1 MPETISG
8 AMSTHCTT
16 REAALS
22 LAGEEGRGILANVFW
37 PNLPGMDVSVIIV
50 TYQSA
55 SCIGDCLDA
64 VLAQQGIDAEVV
76 VVDNGSTDGTLDEAR
91 RLKAKQ
97 LRIIANTEN
106 LGFGKGCNQAFAGS
120 QGKFIYLL
128 NPDALLVEPDALVRL
143 CQALDAHPEWG
154 LAGTTLVGTD
164 GTLAPAPETTYPGQL
179 RAANDFAT
187 LPGKIAWVLGASMF
201 VRRNVYDVLCGFDL
215 DFFLYSEEIDFCL
228 RLRKQGYEI
237 GYVADVQVRHIG
249 GASEDG
255 RDPYEVWTR
264 RTKGLH
270 LFWSKHYASE
280 DVARLVEFDAARARR
295 RMRLNSLLARLLPAK
310 SKPWQKMR
318 RYQGIYETSLKFLS
332 ETAAES
338 SGQESV
344 A

>member
-1 MPETISG
+1 
-8 AMSTHCTT
+8 
-16 REAALS
+16 
-22 LAGEEGRGILANVFW
+22 
-37 PNLPGMDVSVIIV
+37 MDVTVIIV

-64 VLAQQGIDAEVV
+64 VLAQDGIDAEVV
-76 VVDNGSTDGTLDEAR
+76 VVDNASTDGTLDVVR
-91 RLKAKQ
+91 RRKSKH
-97 LRIIANTEN
+97 LRTIANTEN

-120 QGKFIYLL
+120 HGKFIYLL
-128 NPDALLVEPDALVRL
+128 NPDAQLVEPDVLSRLRRALGE
-143 CQALDAHPEWG
+143 HPEWG
-154 LAGTTLVGTD
+154 LAGTALIGAD
-164 GTLAPAPETTYPGQL
+164 GTPEPPPETTYPGQL
-179 RAANDFAT
+179 RAANDFAA

-201 VRRNVYDVLCGFDL
+201 VRRNVYDTLCGFDP
-215 DFFLYSEEIDFCL
+215 DFFLYSEETDFCL

-249 GASEDG
+249 GVSEDG
-255 RDPYEVWTR
+255 SDPYDVWTR

-270 LFWSKHYASE
+270 LFWSKHYAVE

-332 ETAAES
+332 GTPVES